1 MSELASFCQT
11 TGPRPNQ
18 SNRPGKNTFG
28 ALEAPVNRAVAS
40 QGQLHPPALTV
51 LLSLQLLDHVFQ
63 GPPWIPPGAEKLHDA
78 LGVSSI
84 AMPSKARTQ
93 RGINS
98 SSTGGRRALACQ
110 EFTGFQVFDVNT
122 LIIITILQANIFAY
136 LLRLHYW
143 SSLCFPASLETFKHV
158 YSFLCLTPP
167 LCFASTKPAR
177 TGSLTLS
184 TTTDPSSTQQQRHP
198 VSPHSSSHL

>member
-18 SNRPGKNTFG
+18 SNQPGKNTFG

-40 QGQLHPPALTV
+40 Q
-51 LLSLQLLDHVFQ
+51 DHVFQ

-93 RGINS
+93 RGIDS